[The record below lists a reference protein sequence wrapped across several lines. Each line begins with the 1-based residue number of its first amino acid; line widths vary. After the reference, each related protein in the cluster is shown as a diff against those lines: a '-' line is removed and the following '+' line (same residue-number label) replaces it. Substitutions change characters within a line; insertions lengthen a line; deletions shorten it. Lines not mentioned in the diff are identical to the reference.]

1 MGCLLPMFYNKN
13 GSHVNKLTTR
23 REREYRMNQNTQDSL
38 LKQLDDVLAFRDKLV
53 SISAFKDPH
62 DLTGVPWPEVRK
74 GIAMATAAIERVGG
88 HNSPYVRQI
97 QEIDKTCKDLDLQYT
112 ATQLFGVVDA
122 LRTDIA
128 AGYIRSVQELVHGT
142 LFTDF
147 LKMSQHLLE
156 EGYKDAAA
164 VIAGSSL
171 EAHLRQMCFKHN
183 MDVVVSTNSGSKP
196 KKAERM
202 NTDLSK
208 TGAFSGLDQKNVTAW
223 LDLRNKAAH
232 GEYAKYTKEQVDL
245 MVSGI
250 QDFITRTPA

>member
-1 MGCLLPMFYNKN
+1 
-13 GSHVNKLTTR
+13 
-23 REREYRMNQNTQDSL
+23 MNQNNQDSL

-53 SISAFKDPH
+53 SMSVYKDPH

-74 GIAMATAAIERVGG
+74 GIVLATAAIERISGP
-88 HNSPYVRQI
+88 NSTYVRQI
-97 QEIDKTCKDLDLQYT
+97 QEIDKNCKDLELQYT

-171 EAHLRQMCFKHN
+171 EAHLRQLCIKHN
-183 MDVVVSTNSGSKP
+183 VDIIISTNSGYKP
-196 KKAERM
+196 KKADLM
-202 NTDLSK
+202 NADLYK
-208 TGAFSGLDQKNVTAW
+208 ADAFSGLDHKNVTAW

-245 MVSGI
+245 MISGI